1 MGRSNLAAIWIAA
14 GMMGVVIAFMGT
26 TAALAALDS
35 RPTASSAVTMKANGP
50 DAVRAGQVSL
60 PNARPSESATVPVPP
75 PSAVLPASSTAAS
88 TTAAPT
94 LPAATVSQA
103 SSVTTTTAPRR
114 SDDAQPTPAYVP
126 ANSRPMNVVTIPGL
140 SPMPNPIPEPTVP
153 VIPNRGVTTIPSPTP
168 TPSATRPAPTPT
180 SPASASPTSS
190 VEPASSGI
198 ATSNADQTPSAAP
211 SPTPTASASATVAA
225 AATPSPKPTSTKTTR
240 QAQAPEPSESAQTG
254 EETRSGGVVGLL
266 GRILASL

>member
-1 MGRSNLAAIWIAA
+1 MGRNLAAIWIAA

-60 PNARPSESATVPVPP
+60 PNARPSESATIPVPP

-153 VIPNRGVTTIPSPTP
+153 VIPNRGVTTIPSP